1 MYLEEQQN
9 KDHIQMEKLKS
20 NSPELCD
27 VCHGSGATGDGLCS
41 SCNGKGII

>member
-1 MYLEEQQN
+1 
-9 KDHIQMEKLKS
+9 MEKLKS